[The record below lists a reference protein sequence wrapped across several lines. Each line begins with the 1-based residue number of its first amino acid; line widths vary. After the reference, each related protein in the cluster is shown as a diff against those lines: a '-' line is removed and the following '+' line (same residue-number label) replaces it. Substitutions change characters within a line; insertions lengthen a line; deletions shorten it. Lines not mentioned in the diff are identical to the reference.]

1 MNTVPQPEKQYA
13 VIGDPVAHSRSPQMH
28 NAAFRK
34 LGLSARYFAVRVAKE
49 DLGAFVEDA
58 KKHLAGF
65 NVTVPHKQNILPFLD
80 EIENAARLAQSVN
93 TVKIRPDGTL
103 YGCSTDG
110 YGFEKAVQ
118 AEGGPALSGGV
129 ICFIGCGGVVPAL
142 ACHAAAAGAKEIRI
156 VNRTPEKAEDLARR
170 IAEGF
175 PLLRTAGAS
184 LEEAGEML
192 RGATLTVQCTS
203 LGLKDDDPPPCDPG
217 LLSPETFFF
226 DLIYRETAMLRQARE
241 RGLRCGNGLD
251 MLLYQGAESF
261 RIWTG
266 LEAPVEAMREG
277 LAQD

>member
-1 MNTVPQPEKQYA
+1 MKTALQPEKQYA

-28 NAAFRK
+28 NAAFRR
-34 LGLSARYFAVRVAKE
+34 LGLSARYFAVRVKKE

-65 NVTVPHKQNILPFLD
+65 NITVPHKQNILPFLD
-80 EIENAARLAQSVN
+80 EIEPAARLAQSVN

-110 YGFEKAVQ
+110 YGFETAVR
-118 AEGGPALSGGV
+118 AEGGPALAGAS

-142 ACHAAAAGAKEIRI
+142 ACHAAAAGAKDIRI
-156 VNRTPEKAEDLARR
+156 VNRTPGKAEELARR

-175 PLLRTAGAS
+175 PQIRTAAAS
-184 LEEAGEML
+184 LDKTGPL
-192 RGATLTVQCTS
+192 LCGADLTVQCTS
-203 LGLKDDDPPPCDPG
+203 LGLKEDDPMPCDPE
-217 LLSPETFFF
+217 LLSRDTFFF
-226 DLIYRETAMLRQARE
+226 DLIYRETGMLAWARKH
-241 RGLRCGNGLD
+241 GLRCGNGLD

-266 LEAPVEAMREG
+266 LDAPLDAMREG
-277 LAQD
+277 LSQA